1 METHTSWCQGH
12 SWRAAS
18 RMGSWAGALEEVK
31 LERVLQE
38 TRPVLLPFSTHFAW
52 VVLALPY
59 PQELCGVFQGVP
71 ELHLV
76 ITHGAPHDNSRRCC
90 TWCRHAYGLLCLGT
104 HMACGL
110 FRVKQPKQTRH
121 VLATWRRC
129 HKCTLASLA
138 LWRSRRWASQRARLW
153 KVSCTPLSLHEC
165 TLTLEPPFCNQ
176 CAPRLAGRWTL
187 PPRCWHPRGN
197 KAHQQS
203 CQVIVKQG
211 CTPAPPRLAPCP
223 LDSFAP
229 LLICC
234 CA

>member
-138 LWRSRRWASQRARLW
+138 LWRSRRWASQRAKLW
-153 KVSCTPLSLHEC
+153 KVSCTPLSFHEC
-165 TLTLEPPFCNQ
+165 TLTLEPLLQSVCSKAGWEVDAATKVLAPKRKQ
-176 CAPRLAGRWTL
+176 CAPTKLPGKCCTRLRPST
-187 PPRCWHPRGN
+187 
-197 KAHQQS
+197 
-203 CQVIVKQG
+203 
-211 CTPAPPRLAPCP
+211 TPLSTMP
-223 LDSFAP
+223 S
-229 LLICC
+229 
-234 CA
+234 